1 MWSHLRFEKLQKI
14 SPLESFWVSWVGP
27 GEQEEASTTGLQG
40 PEKEVFLPGRFPIL
54 VCVPPFP
61 QASSLCLPR
70 RIVTDLFSFC
80 LPDLPFPFAW
90 LTGYL
95 AILVGAG
102 MTFLV
107 QSSSVFTST
116 MTPLIGELLPGFS
129 S

>member
-1 MWSHLRFEKLQKI
+1 M
-14 SPLESFWVSWVGP
+14 
-27 GEQEEASTTGLQG
+27 
-40 PEKEVFLPGRFPIL
+40 
-54 VCVPPFP
+54 
-61 QASSLCLPR
+61 
-70 RIVTDLFSFC
+70 TDLFSSR

-129 S
+129 